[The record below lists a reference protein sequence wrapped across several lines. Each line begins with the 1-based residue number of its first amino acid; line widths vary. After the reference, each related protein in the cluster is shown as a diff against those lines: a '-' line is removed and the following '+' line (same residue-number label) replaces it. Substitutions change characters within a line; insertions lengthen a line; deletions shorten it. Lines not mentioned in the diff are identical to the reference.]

1 MKMKSILLCAL
12 ALGGVCAFGGG
23 AKETAKQKPGK
34 NVVAQKLRKCDFLLN
49 RNFKKDAKFYLC
61 LFSASWC
68 GPCRAEMP
76 RIAKTYAETLKDD
89 PDIELIHFSRDQND
103 GKAKDWAKE
112 HDVKFPVVKPK
123 GGNPLDLHARGIP
136 HLFIVKADGTLVEE
150 GHPMRIF
157 NEEKF
162 REIKDGDLTKD
173 SNRQNAAGDAKISE
187 NKANNGMRPKSR
199 VAKKYTNLQTSDVDG
214 VKWLY
219 VDAGNSV
226 SLVGADSSLPQNL
239 VIPDEIDGKKVLTI
253 EERAFEGCEEIV
265 SLETPSK
272 AISIGKSAFAGCPN
286 LESVRILS
294 GSVRWSVFRGCPKLK
309 SVFVGEK
316 VRSLEYGSL
325 AACEKL
331 ESVVIEEGTVGL
343 KIQDAFEG
351 DLALKSLHLPAR
363 YDGTES
369 WCHGAFGGCPNLT
382 KLTISEGNPN
392 CHAENG
398 LVLSADGKTLLA
410 VASGLSKIDIP
421 PSVETIPYRAIK
433 GCDQIRELVIPDT
446 VKTIC
451 AQSIGECAA
460 LESLVIGVGVDSI
473 LSPKPGNSLFYK
485 CPQLTTVRFLGDA
498 PAHVDDLIYQAVSPV
513 LITFVP
519 QGSKGWNREGV
530 DKLPTLWPVD
540 GVHGRKIAYWGDK
553 SVKPFEPEGPY
564 GIHMVAEPGCEDGAD
579 YVLGKLTTVY
589 LPRAVRYYGDPFNGK
604 KPSRIYPIRV
614 KRSDRGMSYLPGTG
628 EWSLSLAKDRDT
640 YEFSL
645 DYLASSVL
653 TVCEEPNW
661 GSFVFYVNKF
671 VEADAKGQNPVPQ
684 LKRDIAKGLSD
695 AGGDDNSWYRAH
707 APLWAALEDL
717 RAKHPKLILDYCKL
731 KNKRFAE
738 GKLPKKLS
746 LDQMASLLSEVTGAD
761 ASALFKK
768 YGVKPR

>member
-1 MKMKSILLCAL
+1 M
-12 ALGGVCAFGGG
+12 
-23 AKETAKQKPGK
+23 
-34 NVVAQKLRKCDFLLN
+34 
-49 RNFKKDAKFYLC
+49 
-61 LFSASWC
+61 
-68 GPCRAEMP
+68 
-76 RIAKTYAETLKDD
+76 
-89 PDIELIHFSRDQND
+89 
-103 GKAKDWAKE
+103 
-112 HDVKFPVVKPK
+112 
-123 GGNPLDLHARGIP
+123 
-136 HLFIVKADGTLVEE
+136 
-150 GHPMRIF
+150 
-157 NEEKF
+157 
-162 REIKDGDLTKD
+162 
-173 SNRQNAAGDAKISE
+173 
-187 NKANNGMRPKSR
+187 
-199 VAKKYTNLQTSDVDG
+199 
-214 VKWLY
+214 
-219 VDAGNSV
+219 
-226 SLVGADSSLPQNL
+226 
-239 VIPDEIDGKKVLTI
+239 
-253 EERAFEGCEEIV
+253 
-265 SLETPSK
+265 
-272 AISIGKSAFAGCPN
+272 
-286 LESVRILS
+286 
-294 GSVRWSVFRGCPKLK
+294 
-309 SVFVGEK
+309 
-316 VRSLEYGSL
+316 
-325 AACEKL
+325 
-331 ESVVIEEGTVGL
+331 
-343 KIQDAFEG
+343 
-351 DLALKSLHLPAR
+351 
-363 YDGTES
+363 
-369 WCHGAFGGCPNLT
+369 
-382 KLTISEGNPN
+382 
-392 CHAENG
+392 
-398 LVLSADGKTLLA
+398 
-410 VASGLSKIDIP
+410 
-421 PSVETIPYRAIK
+421 YRAIK

-717 RAKHPKLILDYCKL
+717 RAKHPKVILDYCKL